1 MPVSTY
7 VFVHVFLQSPPTTKA
22 RRVPSN
28 PDSHGTVHWRLP
40 NSLDSRHE
48 YAEWRSGVNERD
60 EGEVFVDPHVLATPL
75 LTDTNGDGSRDELV
89 IPVSYYFD
97 AYFYG

>member
-1 MPVSTY
+1 M
-7 VFVHVFLQSPPTTKA
+7 
-22 RRVPSN
+22 
-28 PDSHGTVHWRLP
+28 
-40 NSLDSRHE
+40 
-48 YAEWRSGVNERD
+48 NERD